1 MSRPTELSAP
11 NPSDEARFR
20 ALADLSPDI
29 LSILDREGRLVF
41 NSAAAWKTHGYRPE
55 DLLGRSTFELIHP
68 EDRAD
73 FEATF
78 VRLLHS
84 PNEEDRV
91 RYRYRNADGSYSW
104 MEATGRNETTNPLL
118 GGIIAISRDISA
130 RVVVENALRESEQR
144 FRMLFATNPQPM
156 TIFDLESLQFLEAN
170 EAALALYGHPRE
182 EFLRLRSREI
192 RPAEDLAR
200 FDRVVELL
208 RDNSTS
214 GKLEHRARHR
224 AKDGRLIDVIAFVQR
239 IEWLG
244 RAAVLVLL
252 QDVTEQLKL
261 QTKLQQTQKLESLGL
276 LAGGIAHDF
285 NNMLTAILG
294 HASIAADEVPG
305 DSSVQESL
313 RLIQES
319 SLRAAELCRQ
329 MLAYSGQGR
338 FQVSTFEL
346 GDLLKTAVDL
356 VRITIRPTIAVQID
370 LAAPLP
376 CIEGD
381 RAQLQQ
387 VVMNLV
393 LNAADAIGER
403 AGVIRLAA
411 HREHADRAR
420 FETMHLSP
428 QLPAGDYLVLE
439 VSDNGCGM
447 APDIIA
453 RIFDPFFTTKFTGR
467 GLGLAAVLGIVRGHR
482 GAIKVESQPGHGTVF
497 TILLPAAAAQQP
509 SAPSAAAPTPNA
521 AAAHRRGRTIL
532 VVDDEESVR
541 KTVDAMLTR
550 EGVALRFAA
559 DGLAAVEEYR
569 EHHHTIDAVLLDL
582 TMPRLSGTEA
592 MERMLAIN
600 PHARVL
606 LMSGFDEHVESARH
620 AQRGQIGF
628 VQKPFTSQAL
638 LEKIDLALARHPGN

>member
-1 MSRPTELSAP
+1 VSRPTELSAP
-11 NPSDEARFR
+11 TPSDEARFR

-41 NSAAAWKTHGYRPE
+41 NSAAAWKTHGYRAE
-55 DLLGRSTFELIHP
+55 DLQDRSTFEFIHP
-68 EDRAD
+68 EDRAGV
-73 FEATF
+73 EAAF
-78 VRLLHS
+78 VRLLQT
-84 PNEEDRV
+84 PDGQDRM
-91 RYRYRNADGSYSW
+91 RYRYRNADGTYCW
-104 MEATGRNETTNPLL
+104 MEATGRNELANPTL
-118 GGIIAISRDISA
+118 GGVITISRDISA
-130 RVVVENALRESEQR
+130 RVAAETALRDSEQR

-156 TIFDLESLQFLEAN
+156 TIFDLETLQFLEAN
-170 EAALALYGHPRE
+170 EAALVLYGHPRE
-182 EFLRLRSREI
+182 EFLQLRSREI
-192 RPAEDLAR
+192 RPDEDLAR

-208 RDNSTS
+208 RDGRTS

-224 AKDGRLIDVIAFVQR
+224 ASDGRLIDVVAFVQR
-239 IEWLG
+239 IDWLG
-244 RAAVLVLL
+244 RAAALVLI

-305 DSSVQESL
+305 GSPVHESL

-338 FQVSTFEL
+338 FQVGTIEL
-346 GDLLKTAVDL
+346 GDFLKTAIDL
-356 VRITIRPTIAVQID
+356 VRVTIRPTVALNVE
-370 LAAPLP
+370 LAAGLPL
-376 CIEGD
+376 IEGD

-403 AGVIRLAA
+403 GGVIRLAA
-411 HREHADRAR
+411 HRESIGRAR
-420 FETMHLSP
+420 FETMHLAP
-428 QLPAGDYLVLE
+428 QLPEGDYLVLE

-447 APDIIA
+447 APDTIA

-482 GAIKVESQPGHGTVF
+482 GAIKVESRPGHGTVF
-497 TILLPAAAAQQP
+497 TILLPAASAEQP
-509 SAPSAAAPTPNA
+509 PAPCPSSTTTNVAAAS
-521 AAAHRRGRTIL
+521 HRRGRTIL

-541 KTVDAMLTR
+541 KTVHAMLTR
-550 EGVALRFAA
+550 EGLALRFAE
-559 DGLAAVEEYR
+559 DGLAGVDAYR

-582 TMPRLSGTEA
+582 TMPRLGGTEA
-592 MERMLAIN
+592 LERMLAIN

-620 AQRGQIGF
+620 ARRGQIGF

-638 LEKIDLALARHPGN
+638 LEKVDLALAARG

>member
-11 NPSDEARFR
+11 TPSDEARFR

-29 LSILDREGRLVF
+29 LSILDREGHLVF
-41 NSAAAWKTHGYRPE
+41 NSASAWKTHGYRAE
-55 DLLGRSTFELIHP
+55 DLQGRSTFDFVHP
-68 EDRAD
+68 EDRTV

-78 VRLLHS
+78 VRLLHT
-84 PNEEDRV
+84 PNEEARV

-104 MEATGRNETTNPLL
+104 MEATGRNETTNPIL
-118 GGIIAISRDISA
+118 GGIIAISRDISTQMA
-130 RVVVENALRESEQR
+130 AETALRDSEQR

-156 TIFDLESLQFLEAN
+156 TIFDLETLQFLEAN

-192 RPAEDLAR
+192 RPDEDLAR

-208 RDNSTS
+208 RDGRTS
-214 GKLEHRARHR
+214 GKLEHRARHCT
-224 AKDGRLIDVIAFVQR
+224 KDGRLVDVVAFVQR
-239 IEWLG
+239 IDWLG
-244 RAAVLVLL
+244 RTAALVLI

-305 DSSVQESL
+305 NSSVQESL

-346 GDLLKTAVDL
+346 GEFLKTAIDL
-356 VRITIRPTIAVQID
+356 VRITIRPTIAVQVD
-370 LAAPLP
+370 LAAGLP

-411 HREHADRAR
+411 HRERADRER

-428 QLPAGDYLVLE
+428 QLPEGDYVVLE

-447 APDIIA
+447 TPDTIA

-482 GAIKVESQPGHGTVF
+482 GAIKVGSRPGHGTVF
-497 TILLPAAAAQQP
+497 TILLPAAATTQP
-509 SAPSAAAPTPNA
+509 PPPRATPAATA
-521 AAAHRRGRTIL
+521 ARRRGRTIL

-541 KTVDAMLTR
+541 KTVRAMLTR
-550 EGVALRFAA
+550 EGLALHFAE
-559 DGLAAVEEYR
+559 DGLAGVEAYR

-582 TMPRLSGTEA
+582 TMPRLGGAEA
-592 MERMLAIN
+592 MDRILAIN
-600 PHARVL
+600 PRARVL

-620 AQRGQIGF
+620 AQRGQVGF

-638 LEKIDLALARHPGN
+638 LEKIDLALAASPGS